1 MALEKLVMPSPE
13 MVERRPIGYAT
24 DQTVETL
31 QTEWELAHLRRI
43 YREKFASGPPIRC
56 LELGTHEGGTLR
68 YFIEDAPA
76 KSEFVCV
83 TLEPRAEW
91 VINWQSWAKEKGST
105 LCVHDRNSQEKHTAD
120 MVRISGPYDFIFID
134 ADHSYPGVKRD
145 WELYS
150 PMCKAGGIIAMHD
163 VVHRDGCGVHQL
175 WREIQEKG
183 LLTREL
189 VADHRSLIHGIG
201 LVYWEGIGELP

>member
-1 MALEKLVMPSPE
+1 MALEKLVMPPG
-13 MVERRPIGYAT
+13 MVERRPIGYALNQ
-24 DQTVETL
+24 DVETL

-43 YREKFASGPPIRC
+43 YRERFASGPPIRC

-91 VINWQSWAKEKGST
+91 LINWQSWAKEKGST

-134 ADHSYPGVKRD
+134 ADHSLSGCSRD
-145 WELYS
+145 FELYF
-150 PMCKAGGIIAMHD
+150 PMLKPGGICALHD
-163 VVHRDGCGVHQL
+163 ITPREGCGVSIL
-175 WREIQEKG
+175 WDQIREKG

-189 VADHRSLIHGIG
+189 VADRRCLIHGIG

>member
-1 MALEKLVMPSPE
+1 MALEKLVMPPG
-13 MVERRPIGYAT
+13 MVERRPIGYALNQ
-24 DQTVETL
+24 DVETL

-43 YREKFASGPPIRC
+43 YRERFASGPPIRC
-56 LELGTHEGGTLR
+56 LEIGTHEGGTLR
-68 YFIEDAPA
+68 YFMEDAPNH
-76 KSEFVCV
+76 SEFTVI
-83 TLEPRAEW
+83 TLEPKGEW
-91 VINWQSWAKEKGST
+91 LQQWSKWSDAKQSKLVVWT
-105 LCVHDRNSQEKHTAD
+105 INSQEDRTANV
-120 MVRISGPYDFIFID
+120 VRDYGPFDFIFID

-150 PMCKAGGIIAMHD
+150 PMVRPGGIIAMHD